1 MKTIEEFTEFG
12 SGYKI
17 AQRDLLIRGAGDI
30 LGPEQAGYIDQ
41 IGIELY
47 MKLLDEAIKGNN
59 FEIEDTIPIKMLSLD
74 AYIPNKY
81 AIDADK
87 IEIYQQIEET
97 KNQREVTDQIMLR
110 SSGLTETYMMN
121 DVTII
126 ELFESS
132 RKSGFFG
139 LGYSR
144 DSKNQ
149 STLLNRLFTLANKK
163 KVFYIDSDKNI
174 LSIGD
179 YPQKFYELKSNG
191 YKIKQCNLIF
201 DYSPIQNDGYRC
213 KVDSI
218 YFKLNSSNK
227 YFHYIINQEISFS
240 PGANLIYVPIDI
252 MDTLANDF
260 LPKSIYEQC
269 EYIQEQQRFVRCNT
283 DFDPSQLKEL
293 KPISFVFNSFSI
305 SIPPSDLFDTIDG
318 NKYFMFANNRLQ
330 QKYWKFGYPLLKHN
344 LIAFDLED
352 NVISFIPKQ

>member
-1 MKTIEEFTEFG
+1 MRDNTI
-12 SGYKI
+12 
-17 AQRDLLIRGAGDI
+17 LLIICITLLNFFNLSFCGIVNLTLTKNNYNLYNVYTCIGHPAKCKGLI
-30 LGPEQAGYIDQ
+30 LSYVKENITLTKAFGYSDSTTTRI
-41 IGIELY
+41 
-47 MKLLDEAIKGNN
+47 
-59 FEIEDTIPIKMLSLD
+59 
-74 AYIPNKY
+74 
-81 AIDADK
+81 
-87 IEIYQQIEET
+87 IEET

-144 DSKNQ
+144 DSKHQ

-305 SIPPSDLFDTIDG
+305 NIPPSDLFDTIDG

>member
-1 MKTIEEFTEFG
+1 MIYTEE
-12 SGYKI
+12 
-17 AQRDLLIRGAGDI
+17 DL
-30 LGPEQAGYIDQ
+30 EQAYAIGYNEAL
-41 IGIELY
+41 ELY
-47 MKLLDEAIKGNN
+47 NN
-59 FEIEDTIPIKMLSLD
+59 GESLEN
-74 AYIPNKY
+74 ASQAVN
-81 AIDADK
+81 
-87 IEIYQQIEET
+87 
-97 KNQREVTDQIMLR
+97 NLV
-110 SSGLTETYMMN
+110 SWS
-121 DVTII
+121 
-126 ELFESS
+126 
-132 RKSGFFG
+132 
-139 LGYSR
+139 
-144 DSKNQ
+144 
-149 STLLNRLFTLANKK
+149 STLLNRLFTLANQN

-318 NKYFMFANNRLQ
+318 NK
-330 QKYWKFGYPLLKHN
+330 
-344 LIAFDLED
+344 
-352 NVISFIPKQ
+352 